1 MTAATR
7 ALAIENLPL
16 FRQLRPRNIEKLRSL
31 ARPLCFNAGQII
43 FREGDTSSLFY
54 LIQSGHVA
62 LEIAA
67 PERSLRVQI
76 LGPGDE
82 FGWSA
87 LLPGRSKHFQ
97 AYTLDAVEAFAFEG
111 TELLAMCHD
120 DPAFGFEL
128 MQHMLG
134 LVADRLQAT
143 RVQLSDFYSPVAK
156 RAGA

>member
-1 MTAATR
+1 MITATMD
-7 ALAIENLPL
+7 LAIEKLPL

-31 ARPLCFNAGQII
+31 ARPLCFDAGQII

-54 LIQSGHVA
+54 VIQSGHVA

-97 AYTLDAVEAFAFEG
+97 AHTLDAVEAFAFEG
-111 TELLAMCHD
+111 NELLAMCRE

-128 MQHMLG
+128 MQHLLG